1 MCDWKTKWLPRCY
14 GAAIKRVLRTQL
26 FFLLRC
32 GMLVANEIKLH
43 LPQKAP
49 FLAFAYLKNNREVN
63 CMKSNRRFLFYIVVS
78 FFWFSLYA
86 YVPYV
91 TPYADELGAGLR
103 LMGLIAGAYG
113 LTQMIVRFPLGI
125 FSDRLRRRKIFVQLG
140 IGFAALSGFLA
151 FFFPSPAMLLVMRA
165 VGGVAASAWVTF
177 TVLGS
182 SYYGA
187 GESTK
192 VMGNMSAANA
202 FGRMVALLAGG
213 LIAQWLGI
221 PYAFLLGGIAGLVGL
236 ALSFAVTENRPSEG
250 LQPPGLAALLD
261 VARNKQLLYCSV
273 LGILAMYISFATTFG
288 FTPLAAAQMDASQ
301 FQLGMLG
308 VLSTGPAV
316 FISPL
321 AGTVMPKKLGAS
333 ATLVIGF
340 VAAGAGSALVAVS
353 SSLWMLFAVQIVAS
367 LGGAIVGALL
377 LGLCIRDISQEKR
390 ATAMGFF
397 QAVYGLGMFL
407 GPFATGHIS
416 HGFGL
421 MAAFVFTGA
430 VGLLGAVL
438 AVVFGRRG
446 WKV

>member
-1 MCDWKTKWLPRCY
+1 MS
-14 GAAIKRVLRTQL
+14 
-26 FFLLRC
+26 
-32 GMLVANEIKLH
+32 
-43 LPQKAP
+43 
-49 FLAFAYLKNNREVN
+49 KNRPW
-63 CMKSNRRFLFYIVVS
+63 LFYVVVS

-91 TPYADELGAGLR
+91 TPYADEMGTGMR

-151 FFFPSPAMLLVMRA
+151 FLFPSPVMLLVMRA
-165 VGGVAASAWVTF
+165 LGGVAASAWVTF
-177 TVLGS
+177 TVLGA
-182 SYYGA
+182 SYYKA
-187 GESTK
+187 DQSTK
-192 VMGNMSAANA
+192 VMGNMGAANA
-202 FGRMVALLAGG
+202 FGRMIALLCGG

-221 PYAFLLGGIAGLVGL
+221 PYAFLLGGIAGVVGL
-236 ALSFAVTENRPSEG
+236 VISFGVKENRPMEG
-250 LQPPGLAALLD
+250 KTPPNLAGLLE
-261 VARNKQLLYCSV
+261 VARNRQLIFCSI
-273 LGILAMYISFATTFG
+273 LGILSMYISFATTFG

-321 AGTVMPKKLGAS
+321 AGTVLPKKLGPS
-333 ATLVIGF
+333 VTL
-340 VAAGAGSALVAVS
+340 AAGFIVAGVGSALVAIS
-353 SSLWMLFAVQIVAS
+353 GSLWMLFTVQILAS
-367 LGGAIVGALL
+367 LGGAIVGTLL
-377 LGLCIRDISQEKR
+377 LGLCIRDISLEKR

-407 GPFATGHIS
+407 GPFVTGHIS

-421 MAAFVFTGA
+421 MTAFVFTGL

-438 AVVFGRRG
+438 AVVFGRRR
-446 WKV
+446 WQV